1 MFEQMNTKNLARQDV
16 AVEDVEPFVRAGC
29 GALGLELDETALQR
43 VAGMFALNA
52 RIASLV
58 MSFDLPEAEDP
69 LPLTRLD

>member
-1 MFEQMNTKNLARQDV
+1 
-16 AVEDVEPFVRAGC
+16 
-29 GALGLELDETALQR
+29 
-43 VAGMFALNA
+43 MFALNA

>member
-1 MFEQMNTKNLARQDV
+1 MNAKPLARPEV
-16 AVEDVEPFVRAGC
+16 TVEDVEPFVRAGC
-29 GALGLELDETALQR
+29 PALGLGLDETALQR

-58 MSFDLPEAEDP
+58 MSFDLPEVEDP

>member
-1 MFEQMNTKNLARQDV
+1 MNTKNLARQDV
-16 AVEDVEPFVRAGC
+16 AAADVEPFVQAGC
-29 GALGLELDETALQR
+29 AALGLALDEAAVER

-58 MSFDLPEAEDP
+58 VSFDLPEAEDP